1 MPLRKL
7 RAAIDAEVAS
17 QPDSYGSDMLARIQP
32 AITQARSIFGDGLRK
47 HRYNGHL
54 SSSTAVDMALLL
66 RYASGVAEL
75 GSYGLDFGKVGTPAV
90 VIDDLARVVAKAI
103 DELTRPIDAIK
114 HQAKTVT
121 VGISRT
127 DESLLHV
134 PLVARTIEAGASRDA
149 LTYSTLRTLAGID
162 AAVVEVLG
170 FTRYSIQGDVV
181 GDGATISIIDRGGIS
196 VGIASRVDIDPV
208 LRGTK
213 HRVATEC
220 RVLITRGR
228 RDQRLIVFV
237 PEVKDT
243 ETVGIT
249 LLYIKLADSLTPNL
263 VRAVLQAYHGRYDQI
278 RDAVLETEASFDE
291 TPLTVIPLDELLVR
305 PAVLIA
311 DHWRTN
317 DV

>member
-1 MPLRKL
+1 
-7 RAAIDAEVAS
+7 
-17 QPDSYGSDMLARIQP
+17 
-32 AITQARSIFGDGLRK
+32 
-47 HRYNGHL
+47 
-54 SSSTAVDMALLL
+54 
-66 RYASGVAEL
+66 
-75 GSYGLDFGKVGTPAV
+75 
-90 VIDDLARVVAKAI
+90 
-103 DELTRPIDAIK
+103 
-114 HQAKTVT
+114 
-121 VGISRT
+121 
-127 DESLLHV
+127 
-134 PLVARTIEAGASRDA
+134 
-149 LTYSTLRTLAGID
+149 LRTLAGID